1 MSSYFMQYQSA
12 HQTNEESIHNFVVR
26 RKEFEKIISELSNSK
41 NGSSFQHY
49 IFVGRRGSG
58 KSTLLRRTQA
68 EIETQTQLT
77 KKYIPVRLSEEQ
89 SGVYKIYDLWDKVIK
104 DLISQNY
111 AISSIDFREYKKDLK
126 EYTRK
131 LHECIIEF
139 LRKEKKTLVLLIDN
153 IDRIFRNIGEDKDL
167 LRELLMNYQ
176 DIRIIGGSTYMSEEF
191 WQYDKA
197 FYQFFTIKKLLP
209 LTLNEVDELLKHWSE
224 VKGIPEIRELI
235 HKHSGK
241 IQSVRMLT
249 DGTPRTMLIF
259 VDMLLQ
265 REQQNGYDYLQ
276 VLVDKATPIYQERLG
291 TLSPA
296 QQKVITELSFFWEA
310 VSVDD
315 LISPCNM
322 EGKLVSALLA
332 QLHQL
337 GYIEKLKA
345 NTKNLLYRVEERFF
359 NLWLIMTQ
367 GGPQQKLE
375 AKYLS
380 DFLESWYDQFE
391 LKALCSEFLGQL
403 GHEKLKSDYVKSMA
417 SALLNIKKLELPD
430 KKKIYQKLKEKQFIS
445 ITSPEIPKS
454 FWKDLDDAIGVAINT
469 KDYKTAISLLEALD
483 IDEGRKNYGYAICHY
498 EMGDFTKSE
507 EYYLKAIDNGYV
519 VAINNLG
526 SLYDDQKK
534 FELAEKYYLMAIENG
549 YVDAINNLGILY
561 LNQEKFELAEKY
573 YLLAIGNGNVNAIHN
588 LGAFY
593 YNTNNKVKLL
603 DLLIQHEDK
612 LLESYSFNL
621 SIFYLFV
628 NRLAEFNTVYNHLT
642 STDNFNPP
650 DYFLFR
656 LMVHKQYA
664 LVYEIF
670 ENYPEV
676 MEEHRPLYYVT
687 LKFLKDREKEQLKT
701 PPELEESIRDI
712 YQSLMKEQ
720 EFYHGV
726 NNKKLKNKTR

>member
-26 RKEFEKIISELSNSK
+26 RKEFEKIISELNHSK

-68 EIETQTQLT
+68 EIETHPQLT
-77 KKYIPVRLSEEQ
+77 EKYISVRLSEEQ

-111 AISSIDFREYKKDLK
+111 VISSIDFREYKNDLK

-235 HKHSGK
+235 HKHPGK

-315 LISPCNM
+315 LINPCNM

-345 NTKNLLYRVEERFF
+345 STKNLLYRVEERFF

-403 GHEKLKSDYVKSMA
+403 GYEKLKSDYVRSMS
-417 SALLNIKKLELPD
+417 SALFNIKKLEVSD
-430 KKKIYQKLKEKQFIS
+430 KKEIYQKLKEKQFIS
-445 ITSPEIPKS
+445 ITSPEIPKK
-454 FWKDLDDAIGVAINT
+454 FWEELDVAIGDAIKVE
-469 KDYKTAISLLEALD
+469 DYKKAISLLDALD
-483 IDEGRKNYGYAICHY
+483 INEGKKNYGLGICFEKMGESNKAVKHY
-498 EMGDFTKSE
+498 LTSIKHNDS
-507 EYYLKAIDNGYV
+507 
-519 VAINNLG
+519 VATYNLAC
-526 SLYDDQKK
+526 LYDSHKK
-534 FELAEKYYLMAIENG
+534 YYLAEKYYLKAISFKIVPAIKNLSLLYYEENQRDKLRQLIENNETEFNKENILLK
-549 YVDAINNLGILY
+549 ATLY
-561 LNQEKFELAEKY
+561 LFLKDLTKF
-573 YLLAIGNGNVNAIHN
+573 N
-588 LGAFY
+588 LILNSIPIDNYCALPGEFLY
-593 YNTNNKVKLL
+593 KLL
-603 DLLIQHEDK
+603 
-612 LLESYSFNL
+612 
-621 SIFYLFV
+621 
-628 NRLAEFNTVYNHLT
+628 
-642 STDNFNPP
+642 
-650 DYFLFR
+650 
-656 LMVHKQYA
+656 VHKQYA

-670 ENYPEV
+670 ENYPIV
-676 MEEHRPLYYVT
+676 MEEHRPLYYVA
-687 LKFLKDREKEQLKT
+687 LKFLKDKEKEQLKT
-701 PPELEESIRDI
+701 PPEFEESIRDI

-720 EFYHGV
+720 EFYYGDD
-726 NNKKLKNKTR
+726 NKKIKNKTK